1 MDRETAKIDN
11 LIAKKERLIE
21 LLEEKRSAL
30 ITHAVTRGLNPNAPL
45 RDSGIE
51 WLGQIPAH
59 WEVLQLKRTFRGCN
73 YGTSESSSGVGS
85 IRVLGMGNV
94 QEGEIV
100 LPEFGV
106 TDEIDDNLLLNTND
120 LLFNRTNSRELV
132 GKVGIFRGVREDR
145 VAFASYL
152 VRLRCNP
159 RAEPEYL
166 NFLLNSKGV
175 LSFVQSLAL
184 LSVNQANL
192 NPSRYGKAKIPL
204 PPVNEQRSI
213 ATHLRNICEHLG
225 GLIAEIHRGTE
236 RLKEYRAALV
246 TEAVIAYIVSR
257 ERMEAIFETLEVL
270 SNPQAVQALRDHKS
284 GRTRFMPLSTL

>member
-1 MDRETAKIDN
+1 
-11 LIAKKERLIE
+11 

-192 NPSRYGKAKIPL
+192 NPSRYGEAKIPL
-204 PPVNEQRSI
+204 PPVVSNARSVP
-213 ATHLRNICEHLG
+213 R
-225 GLIAEIHRGTE
+225 
-236 RLKEYRAALV
+236 
-246 TEAVIAYIVSR
+246 
-257 ERMEAIFETLEVL
+257 
-270 SNPQAVQALRDHKS
+270 
-284 GRTRFMPLSTL
+284 